1 MAAMAADA
9 VGTPWAF
16 LASLGLARNRAR
28 LGVRRRRRTETC
40 ARS

>member
-28 LGVRRRRRTETC
+28 LGVRMTKEDRDLR
-40 ARS
+40 AV